1 MANGLTGE
9 PAKPSFSFETSRY
22 FTAWLREV
30 GASLGFSTYQI
41 GKVFLVGS
49 RPDGRFSIFE
59 RTFNRAMG
67 MTASANGFYLAS
79 LYQLWR
85 FENILPAGAIH
96 EDHDALY
103 VPQVGWTTGDVDIH
117 DIGLDA
123 SSKPVFVNSLFSCL
137 ATISETAS
145 FKPLWRPPFISRL
158 APEDRCH
165 LNGLAMKDGQPYMVT
180 SSSRSDV
187 ADGWRE
193 RRSDG
198 GCVVDV
204 ASGEIVATGLSMPH
218 SPRYFRGK
226 LWLHNSGTGEFGTLD
241 PQSGKFEPVAF
252 CPGFLRGLDFIGKYA
267 VVGLSLPRYRRL
279 SGLAIDDE
287 LTRRDAEPRCGV
299 WVIDL
304 ETGDVPHWLRADSV
318 IEELYDVIVLP
329 CIRRPMLLGFQSDE
343 IRTRLN
349 IEE

>member
-1 MANGLTGE
+1 LAETS
-9 PAKPSFSFETSRY
+9 PAPSFSFETSRY
-22 FTAWLREV
+22 FVNWLQEV

-49 RPDGRFSIFE
+49 RPNGRFSIYE
-59 RTFNRAMG
+59 RTFNHSMG

-85 FENILPAGAIH
+85 FENILPEGATH
-96 EDHDALY
+96 DDYDALY
-103 VPQVGWTTGDVDIH
+103 VPQIGWTTGDVDTH
-117 DIGLDA
+117 DIALDA
-123 SSKPVFVNSLFSCL
+123 DARPVFVNTLFSCL

-145 FKPLWRPPFISRL
+145 FKPIWQPPFISRL

-180 SSSRSDV
+180 ATSRSDV

-193 RRSDG
+193 RRADG

-204 ASGEIVATGLSMPH
+204 ASGEIVAAGLSMPH
-218 SPRYFRGK
+218 SPRFHRGK
-226 LWLHNSGTGEFGTLD
+226 LWLHNSGSGEFGTID
-241 PQSGKFEPVAF
+241 TETGRFEPVAF
-252 CPGFLRGLDFIGKYA
+252 SPGFLRGLDFIGKYA
-267 VVGLSLPRYRRL
+267 VVGLSLPRYRRF
-279 SGLAIDDE
+279 SGLAIDAE
-287 LTRRDAEPRCGV
+287 LERRDAAPQCGIQ
-299 WVIDL
+299 VIDL
-304 ETGDVPHWLRADSV
+304 ETGHIPHWLRADGF

-329 CIRRPMLLGFQSDE
+329 ETRRPMLLGFQSDE
-343 IRTRLN
+343 IRTRLS